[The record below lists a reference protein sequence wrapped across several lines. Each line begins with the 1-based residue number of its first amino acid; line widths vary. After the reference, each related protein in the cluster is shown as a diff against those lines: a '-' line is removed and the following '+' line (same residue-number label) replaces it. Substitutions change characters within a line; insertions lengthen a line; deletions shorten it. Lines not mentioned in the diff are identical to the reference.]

1 MHAKLT
7 PDAVPEEGTR
17 HLFEDCLPKNVSFAT
32 RSIFEIVITKLFSVR
47 SLMYGFGD
55 DHNPANDAVNVME
68 EILIEYITDVVSV
81 PTSHLSYLEHLRN
94 YLICSANKPLTFVVL
109 SQSG

>member
-1 MHAKLT
+1 
-7 PDAVPEEGTR
+7 
-17 HLFEDCLPKNVSFAT
+17 
-32 RSIFEIVITKLFSVR
+32 
-47 SLMYGFGD
+47 MYGFGD

-94 YLICSANKPLTFVVL
+94 YLICSANKPLVRPENRVC
-109 SQSG
+109 